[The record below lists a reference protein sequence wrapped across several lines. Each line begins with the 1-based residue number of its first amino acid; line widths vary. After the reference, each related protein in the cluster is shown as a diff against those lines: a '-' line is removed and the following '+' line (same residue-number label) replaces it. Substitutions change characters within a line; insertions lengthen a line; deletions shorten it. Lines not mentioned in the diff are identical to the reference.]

1 LTGANVDE
9 LDCTGKTALLIG
21 LQEGREKSCV
31 YLIRH
36 GCEVNIVD
44 KLGQTALY
52 LATHTTNETSNSHIC
67 KKLISAGYKI
77 EKDSDWLSK
86 DLFNNLT
93 RRGRNILCR
102 IATKLGKKKTCKLE
116 FVPEETGELDIPN
129 FRILNICS

>member
-1 LTGANVDE
+1 M
-9 LDCTGKTALLIG
+9 LDTALLIG

-52 LATHTTNETSNSHIC
+52 LATHTTNETCNSSMC

-77 EKDSDWLSK
+77 ENDSDWLSK
-86 DLFNNLT
+86 DLFFLP
-93 RRGRNILCR
+93 C
-102 IATKLGKKKTCKLE
+102 
-116 FVPEETGELDIPN
+116 
-129 FRILNICS
+129 